1 MKVSQFGIFILAL
14 GFLIPAIAPAQLI
27 EETTEAEQAV
37 ESIMTEGTAP
47 ADALKKFGRMVE
59 ERGALLSER
68 ARKEIDKYRI
78 RLTID
83 PLGNIFESDDTS
95 GGTYYQIVVEPAFR
109 NREQLRRDVWS
120 VDLGVGF
127 GDYFSAGTTARI
139 TFSRYFAGPNA
150 KLAALTAPIYCPFNL
165 IVCKRKMPLNSNQ
178 VKTLLKS
185 GEGFRLEILGDI
197 GIGISEPLTLGS
209 ASIRGKRAGMF
220 LMDIYKFSDKLIR
233 TRFVGIKN
241 SGELEA
247 GVGLKKQAGSF
258 FGSNIGFI
266 RRNISIGFTLGGRK
280 SFDFKS
286 WEPKTLDT
294 MMLDYLFN
302 FSESRELTKEEL
314 ADREISEHAFDEIF
328 RNIRR
333 GGILP
338 LFLTFEKGEMV
349 TKKLLAKA
357 ERAESIS
364 QADQQKFRE
373 GKINFQQIR
382 VANYFKGRLESFVK
396 NFEIGAKLFDILG
409 GNSLSGSISSFVISY
424 DSQQK
429 PNFYFLEN
437 SFTRHNSRSMFGR
450 NKYNL
455 QYDVDVLLLS
465 DQEKNVGAIADV
477 VIKSDIEDTRMSEST
492 VETYKKIINN
502 SLPNKYKNNSVVFD
516 VIGTGVKTNTSLVYK
531 TSFGDGAWVMIGAL
545 DAEDVR
551 LKLVKYFNEH
561 PERSYM
567 HLPCD
572 QNEGATVISFFEYT
586 NEKAHDIVKIFD
598 PKATRQQRLE
608 ALRIASR
615 DPVFD
620 RYLIGEF
627 FGYLISDNA
636 PEDVYSFEVKT
647 SNFESGTKSVKL
659 GGNKISPVYE
669 AVSFVRS
676 IINNQSID
684 LQMTNTVDGQGND
697 TVAPVNGS
705 VLTAPATIE

>member
-1 MKVSQFGIFILAL
+1 MKVSQFGISILAL
-14 GFLIPAIAPAQLI
+14 GLLISTESPAQLL
-27 EETTEAEQAV
+27 EETTEAEQAA

-47 ADALKKFGRMVE
+47 AEALKKFGQMVE
-59 ERGALLSER
+59 EKGALLSER
-68 ARKEIDKYRI
+68 ARKEIDKYKI

-83 PLGNIFESDDTS
+83 PLGNIFDSEDTS

-120 VDLGVGF
+120 VDLSVGF

-139 TFSRYFAGPNA
+139 TFSRYFSGPNA
-150 KLAALTAPIYCPFNL
+150 KLDAIMAPIYCPFNL
-165 IVCKRKMPLNSNQ
+165 IVCKGKMPLNSNQ

-197 GIGISEPLTLGS
+197 GIGISDALTFGS

-220 LMDIYKFSDKLIR
+220 LMDIYKFSDKLVR

-241 SGELEA
+241 SGELEL

-266 RRNISIGFTLGGRK
+266 RRNISIGFNLGGRR
-280 SFDFKS
+280 SFNFKD

-302 FSESRELTKEEL
+302 FSETRELTKVEL
-314 ADREISEHAFDEIF
+314 ADKEISEHAFDEIF

-338 LFLTFEKGEMV
+338 LFLTFEKGEKV

-357 ERAESIS
+357 ERAESLS
-364 QADQQKFRE
+364 QADQQKFRD
-373 GKINFQQIR
+373 GKISFQQMR

-396 NFEIGAKLFDILG
+396 NFEIGAKIFDIIG
-409 GNSLSGSISSFVISY
+409 GNSLSGTISSYVISY
-424 DSQQK
+424 DAQQK

-455 QYDVDVLLLS
+455 QYDVDILLLS
-465 DQEKNVGAIADV
+465 DKDQNVGPISDV
-477 VIKSDIEDTRMSEST
+477 VIKNDIQDTRMSDST
-492 VETYKKIINN
+492 IETYKKIVNN
-502 SLPNKYKNNSVVFD
+502 SLPNKYRNNPEVLD
-516 VIGTGVKTNTSLVYK
+516 VIGTGAKTNTSLIYK
-531 TSFGDGAWVMIGAL
+531 TSFGDKAWAMMGEL
-545 DAEDVR
+545 NAEEVR
-551 LKLVKYFNEH
+551 LKLVKFFEEH
-561 PERSYM
+561 PERSFM

-572 QNEGATVISFFEYT
+572 QTGDNTVISLNEYA
-586 NEKAHDIVKIFD
+586 NQKAYDIVRIFD

-608 ALRIASR
+608 ALRIASN

-627 FGYLISDNA
+627 FGHLIADNA
-636 PEDVYSFEVKT
+636 PEDIYSFEIKT
-647 SNFESGTKSVKL
+647 SNFESGTKSTQL
-659 GGNKISPVYE
+659 GKNKISPVYE

-684 LQMTNTVDGQGND
+684 LQMTNSVDGQGNE

-705 VLTAPATIE
+705 VLTIPEVSQ

>member
-1 MKVSQFGIFILAL
+1 MKVSQFGISILTL
-14 GFLIPAIAPAQLI
+14 GLLITVESPAQLI
-27 EETTEAEQAV
+27 EEKTEAEEAV
-37 ESIMTEGTAP
+37 ESIMNEGTAP
-47 ADALKKFGRMVE
+47 AEALKKFGQMVE
-59 ERGALLSER
+59 EKGAILSER

-83 PLGNIFESDDTS
+83 PLGNIFDSEDTS

-120 VDLGVGF
+120 IDLSVGF
-127 GDYFSAGTTARI
+127 GDYFSAGTTARV
-139 TFSRYFAGPNA
+139 TFSRYFSGPNA
-150 KLAALTAPIYCPFNL
+150 KLDAITAPVLCPVNL
-165 IVCKRKMPLNSNQ
+165 IVCKRKMPLNSNE

-197 GIGISEPLTLGS
+197 GIGISDALTLGS
-209 ASIRGKRAGMF
+209 AAIRGKRAGMF
-220 LMDIYKFSDKLIR
+220 LMDIYKFSDNLIR

-241 SGELEA
+241 SGELEL
-247 GVGLKKQAGSF
+247 GVGLRKQAGSF

-266 RRNISIGFTLGGRK
+266 RRNISIGFNLGARR
-280 SFDFKS
+280 SFDFKD

-314 ADREISEHAFDEIF
+314 TNKEISEHAFDEIF

-338 LFLTFEKGEMV
+338 LFLTFEKGEKI

-357 ERAESIS
+357 ERAESQS
-364 QADQQKFRE
+364 QEDQKLFRE
-373 GKINFQQIR
+373 GKIKFQQMR
-382 VANYFKGRLESFVK
+382 VVNYFKGRLESFVQ
-396 NFEIGAKLFDILG
+396 NFEIGARLLDLVG
-409 GNSLSGSISSFVISY
+409 GNSLTGTISSYVISY

-455 QYDVDVLLLS
+455 QYDVDILLLS
-465 DQEKNVGAIADV
+465 DKDQNVGPISDV
-477 VIKSDIEDTRMSEST
+477 VIKNDIEDTRMSESS

-502 SLPNKYKNNSVVFD
+502 SLPNIYRNNKEVLDVV
-516 VIGTGVKTNTSLVYK
+516 GTGAKTNTSLIYK
-531 TSFGDGAWVMIGAL
+531 TSFGDRAWTEVGEL
-545 DAEDVR
+545 DAEQVR
-551 LKLVKYFNEH
+551 LKLVKYFEEH
-561 PERSYM
+561 PERSFM

-572 QNEGATVISFFEYT
+572 QTGDNTVISLNEYT
-586 NEKAHDIVKIFD
+586 NEKAYDIVRIFD

-627 FGYLISDNA
+627 FGHLISDSA
-636 PEDVYSFEVKT
+636 PEDVYSFEVRS
-647 SNFESGTKSVKL
+647 SNFESGTKSAQL
-659 GGNKISPVYE
+659 GKNKISPIYE

-684 LQMTNTVDGQGND
+684 LQMTNTVDGQGNGII
-697 TVAPVNGS
+697 TPVNGS
-705 VLTAPATIE
+705 ALTIPAVIE